1 MQKATTSNGT
11 TNRGT
16 TNKSTTNKPTAN
28 KTTANKATTT
38 RTASSSSKSTA
49 NVAEKLVELC
59 RSGRNADAINTLYAD
74 DIVSVEPIGSPS
86 MPAEMKGIDAIRG
99 KNEWWSKNNEVHSA
113 EVEGPFVADDKFAVR
128 YGFET
133 TNKPTGKRG
142 RMDEVALYTVKNGK
156 IVREEFFYNATGA

>member
-1 MQKATTSNGT
+1 MQKVTTSKATT
-11 TNRGT
+11 
-16 TNKSTTNKPTAN
+16 
-28 KTTANKATTT
+28 NKATTGKST
-38 RTASSSSKSTA
+38 TTKSTTTTSKSTA
-49 NVAEKLVELC
+49 TVAEKLVELC

-74 DIVSVEPIGSPS
+74 DIVSVEPVGSPS

-99 KNEWWSKNNEVHSA
+99 KNQWWSKNNEVHSA

-128 YGFET
+128 YGYET

-156 IVREEFFYNATGA
+156 IVREQFFYNATDA